1 MIKATLK
8 VGDKSTIEATGDL
21 KEIIGDTLAIING
34 IYTQLSASDKLAGAA
49 YRAAI
54 VTLLEKPE
62 VWKPNGKAVG
72 FAMVTPKQDDGEEDE

>member
-62 VWKPNGKAVG
+62 VWKPSGKAVG
-72 FAMVTPKQDDGEEDE
+72 FAMVHPKQDDGEEE